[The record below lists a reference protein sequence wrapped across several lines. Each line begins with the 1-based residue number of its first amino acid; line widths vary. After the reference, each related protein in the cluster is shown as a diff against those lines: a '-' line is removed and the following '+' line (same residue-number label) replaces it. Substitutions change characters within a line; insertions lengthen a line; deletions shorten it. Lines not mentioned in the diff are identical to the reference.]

1 MILGGGFGGR
11 RGGTIRSVR
20 IEHILHIYVIEWNGL
35 SSPSICN
42 THSDMHAMVDFCS
55 TIRRIKIRIDS
66 IDSSKDRTNIFKIK
80 DIFHS
85 IRTTLTRGR
94 KYEFRMIRI
103 NIVSNRT
110 RNVATGVVGGKAGI
124 SEQQFQSTCLHCLF
138 VLQYWFYK

>member
-1 MILGGGFGGR
+1 
-11 RGGTIRSVR
+11 
-20 IEHILHIYVIEWNGL
+20 
-35 SSPSICN
+35 
-42 THSDMHAMVDFCS
+42 MVDFCS

-94 KYEFRMIRI
+94 KYEFRMNRI

-138 VLQYWFYK
+138 VLQYWFYKYYFLLSWYILFRANGKHGAIFRTKCATVLDGRRGSH